1 MLFHLI
7 RKELLEQLLSL
18 RFAMAC
24 IICLVITLSS
34 ALVLTRD
41 YSEALDDYQTN
52 VVMHDNELEES
63 GNVWGQG
70 IVVDRPPNVLQIFV
84 RGIERDLTS
93 STRFTSQ
100 QEPQFES
107 NYEGNP
113 VTFLFPPI
121 DMVFFIGVVMSLL
134 AIAFSYDAVSGES
147 EAGTLK
153 VLMSYSVPRD
163 LVLLA
168 KWLGGYLAL
177 TAPFLLSVLGALL
190 VVVLFPSVNLRTDD
204 WLALVGLTVA
214 GLMYLSAVY
223 SLGVFVSAR
232 THLASTSITVLLMV
246 WVLMVLVVPNV
257 SPYIAAQVN
266 PLPDFTQIDKEKRE
280 RETDLG
286 EAFGQVEEEY
296 AEAHSDIP
304 RWGDDGRWGTW
315 WNKAF
320 QRHMLQVIDAQ
331 KSIDGTFANELGEQV
346 ALAQQ
351 VSRLS
356 PFSSFA
362 YAAAELSGGGLQGRA
377 RFMDSLL
384 EYRRQFTI
392 YVTDLWCEAWRQQK
406 QNERR
411 DVSGRPRF
419 TLEAVPTGARVAE
432 SLIDVL
438 ILGVWSVVFF
448 MGAYLSF
455 LRYDVK

>member
-34 ALVLTRD
+34 ATVLTKD
-41 YSEALDDYQTN
+41 YTEALDDYQTN
-52 VVMHDNELEES
+52 VVMHDNELESS
-63 GNVWGQG
+63 GNVWGRG
-70 IVVDRPPNVLQIFV
+70 VVVDRPPNVLQIFV
-84 RGIERDLTS
+84 RGIERELTS

-100 QEPQFES
+100 QEPQFET

-113 VTFLFPPI
+113 VASLFPPI

-147 EAGTLK
+147 ESGTLK

-177 TAPFLLSVLGALL
+177 TVPFLLSVLCSLL
-190 VVVLFPSVNLRTDD
+190 VVVLFPSVNLRADD
-204 WLALVGLTVA
+204 WLALVGLIVTGMV
-214 GLMYLSAVY
+214 YLSAVY
-223 SLGVFVSAR
+223 SLGIFVSAR

-257 SPYIAAQVN
+257 SPYIAAQAN
-266 PLPDFTQIDKEKRE
+266 PLSDFTQIDKEKRV
-280 RETDLG
+280 RESELR
-286 EAFGQVEEEY
+286 EAFAQVEDEY
-296 AEAHSDIP
+296 DEAHADIE
-304 RWGDDGRWGTW
+304 RWGSDGRWGTW

-320 QRHMLQVIDAQ
+320 QKYMLQVIDAQ
-331 KSIDGTFANELGEQV
+331 KSIDANFANELGEQV
-346 ALAQQ
+346 ALAQY

-384 EYRRQFTI
+384 EFRRQFTI
-392 YVTDLWCEAWRQQK
+392 YVTDLWSEAWRQQK

-411 DVSGRPRF
+411 DVSGRPHF
-419 TLEAVPTGARVAE
+419 KMEALPTGARAGE
-432 SLIDVL
+432 CLADVL

-448 MGAYLSF
+448 MGAYISF